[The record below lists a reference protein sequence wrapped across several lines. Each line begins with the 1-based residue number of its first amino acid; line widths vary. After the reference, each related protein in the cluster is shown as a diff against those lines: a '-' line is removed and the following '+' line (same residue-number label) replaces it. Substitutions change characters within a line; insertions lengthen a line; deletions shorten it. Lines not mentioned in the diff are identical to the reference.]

1 MDLSVGS
8 PDGVARHRNLVCDGH
23 PHLRRAA
30 VVCRST
36 AAADDAQMSDSA
48 PATHVCCI
56 APSTLISSED
66 RLFSWV
72 RIGYSAGNSLDS
84 RFVFRLGNSAL
95 RRSAKAAHLRFVW
108 WLDEFCGV
116 ELCICDSMA
125 SRRSPPS
132 KERPASNP
140 VALFYG

>member
-1 MDLSVGS
+1 
-8 PDGVARHRNLVCDGH
+8 
-23 PHLRRAA
+23 
-30 VVCRST
+30 
-36 AAADDAQMSDSA
+36 MSDSA

-116 ELCICDSMA
+116 ETLHM
-125 SRRSPPS
+125 R
-132 KERPASNP
+132 
-140 VALFYG
+140 FYGFEKVAALERATCLEPDGIVLQLSAD